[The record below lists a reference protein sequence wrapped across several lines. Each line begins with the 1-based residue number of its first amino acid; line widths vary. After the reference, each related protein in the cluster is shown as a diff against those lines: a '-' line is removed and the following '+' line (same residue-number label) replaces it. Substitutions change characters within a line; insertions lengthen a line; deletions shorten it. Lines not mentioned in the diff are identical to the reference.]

1 MSRSHFS
8 FSGCY
13 IEGFGTVD
21 YRVIFGD
28 KKVHFKVHF
37 MCIFRSIFLFFVIFI
52 IKEINWL
59 ALLEVVDFQLTFK

>member
-1 MSRSHFS
+1 M
-8 FSGCY
+8 
-13 IEGFGTVD
+13 
-21 YRVIFGD
+21 IFGD
-28 KKVHFKVHF
+28 KKVHLKVHF